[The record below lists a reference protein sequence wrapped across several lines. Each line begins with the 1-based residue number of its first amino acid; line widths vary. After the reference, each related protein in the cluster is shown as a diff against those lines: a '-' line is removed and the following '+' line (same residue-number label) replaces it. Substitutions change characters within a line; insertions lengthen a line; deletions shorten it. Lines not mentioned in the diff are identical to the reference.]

1 MVANLSPTE
10 SMSLALKIAWR
21 RALFSFLDVLLFTLH
36 NKGIVRTS
44 VIIFRYLA
52 REVLTSM
59 AAVSA
64 VLLLIIMSG
73 RFVRYLA
80 EAAAGKLDAGVLLTL
95 MGFRLPSFLELIL
108 PLGFFIGILLAYGR
122 LHVDSEMTVLSA
134 CGMSE
139 RKLVGYTLITA
150 LFVAALV
157 AFFSLYV
164 SPMGVKASEAL
175 LVEQRSRTEFET
187 LTPAR
192 FHKLSK
198 RDGVT
203 YAQSVSAD
211 KKRLENVFLAG
222 AGSTEEKLSVLTAA
236 TGETRVDQASGRRFL
251 VLKDGYQYQGQP
263 GAADYEIV
271 SFSRYSQFLP
281 EPEYEARP
289 KKATDSMST
298 RALWQSTTR
307 EAHAALHWRLSLPI
321 LVLVIALLA
330 VPLSRTQPRKGRYV
344 KMIPAIL
351 LYIVYL
357 VATNAARGM
366 MEEGRATLPYIL
378 WLVHGIFFLLAI
390 LLLAWP
396 RLRTL
401 FNR

>member
-1 MVANLSPTE
+1 MPLHSH
-10 SMSLALKIAWR
+10 
-21 RALFSFLDVLLFTLH
+21 FLTQQSAYL
-36 NKGIVRTS
+36 

-52 REVLTSM
+52 KEVLTSM

-122 LHVDSEMTVLSA
+122 LYVDSEMTVLSA

-139 RKLVGYTLITA
+139 RRLVGYTLTCA
-150 LFVAALV
+150 LFVAAIV
-157 AFFSLYV
+157 AAFSLYI
-164 SPMGVKASEAL
+164 SPMGVQASEAL
-175 LVEQRSRTEFET
+175 LAEQRSRTEFET
-187 LTPAR
+187 LQPAR
-192 FHKLSK
+192 FHKLSG

-211 KKRLENVFLAG
+211 KKQLQDVFLAG
-222 AGSTEEKLSVLTAA
+222 SGDTDERLSVLTAA
-236 TGETRVDQASGRRFL
+236 TGETVVNRITGKRYL
-251 VLKDGYQYQGQP
+251 VLQDGYQYRGQP
-263 GAADYEIV
+263 GDADFEV
-271 SFSRYSQFLP
+271 VTFDRYSQYVP
-281 EPEYEARP
+281 EPEYEASA
-289 KKATDSMST
+289 KKTTDSMST
-298 RALWQSTTR
+298 RVLFSIDTL
-307 EAHAALHWRLSLPI
+307 EAKAALQWRLSLPL
-321 LVLVIALLA
+321 LVMIIALLA

-357 VATNAARGM
+357 VSSNAARGM
-366 MEEGRATLPYIL
+366 LEDGSAPTPYLL
-378 WLVHGIFFLLAI
+378 WLIHGAFFSLAIILLAAPTV
-390 LLLAWP
+390 LAF
-396 RLRTL
+396 RR
-401 FNR
+401 R